1 MACLRVTPLG
11 RVGFFSLAEF
21 ELEAE
26 SAVEVEPE
34 GKICRGTVVL
44 APSQVEVNQATEM
57 LDPVTTTILGDG

>member
-34 GKICRGTVVL
+34 GRIY
-44 APSQVEVNQATEM
+44 AEAQVFSLRAK
-57 LDPVTTTILGDG
+57 